1 MDRRYTKQL
10 VEFVLD
16 IKYDDIPLEA
26 FRLSKRHFLD
36 CTGSCLA
43 AVNEKTGTIISDYIK
58 GLPNEKGARV
68 IGFGLQTSIDNAA
81 FANGILSHVIS
92 FDDSG
97 PSHPSVTI
105 VPPLYAL
112 GETFRLGGKEILT
125 AQVLGYEVF
134 QKLNLVTKDAW
145 EMRDRGWHPTGFF
158 GAVTSALIS
167 AKLLKLTL
175 EQSLNAVGI
184 AASMGAGL
192 TQNIGNMTMAMH
204 AGNASRNGIIAAQ
217 LAKMGFTGDQDI
229 LEGRFGLMNA
239 LSGVNNYDL
248 EALVRNL
255 GNPYSVIRPGINLKP
270 YPNCWAHH
278 RVYDSMLYLVKSHDL
293 KPEDVASIRCDLQPG
308 KPTYRYLQPKTD
320 LEAKYSLGYGIAMCL
335 TDRKLGIEQYF
346 PERIVDQ
353 KTLAVMSKITHVPQT
368 DDSEKH
374 MVTVQLVDSTQYSH
388 SVPHSKGV
396 ALHAPL
402 TDEEVWEKYRYCAQR
417 VLPGNKIERSL
428 ELICSMEQVS
438 DVKEIMDVVTNPTFY
453 DGVK

>member
-1 MDRRYTKQL
+1 MSKRHTKQL

-16 IKYDDIPLEA
+16 TTYEDIPSEA
-26 FRLSKRHFLD
+26 VRLCKRHFLD

-43 AVNEKTGTIISDYIK
+43 AINEKPGKIMYDYIK
-58 GLPNEKGARV
+58 GLQSEHGARV

-112 GETFRLGGKEILT
+112 GETLRLGGKEILT
-125 AQVLGYEVF
+125 AQVLAYEVF

-145 EMRDRGWHPTGFF
+145 EMRVRGWHPTGFF

-184 AASMGAGL
+184 AASMGGGL
-192 TQNIGNMTMAMH
+192 SQNIGNMTMAMH
-204 AGNASRNGIIAAQ
+204 AGNASRNGIIAAK
-217 LAKMGFTGDQDI
+217 LAKTGFTGDQDI

-239 LSGVNNYDL
+239 LSGGDNYDI
-248 EALVRNL
+248 EALVSNL

-278 RVYDSMLYLVKSHDL
+278 RVYDSMLYLVKQHDL
-293 KPEDVASIRCDLQPG
+293 KPENVASIRCDLQPG

-335 TDRKLGIEQYF
+335 IDRKLGIEQYF
-346 PERIVDQ
+346 PERIMDR
-353 KTLAVMSKITHVPQT
+353 KTLDVISRIVHVPQT

-374 MVTVQLVDSTQYSH
+374 RVTVQLVDGSEYSH
-388 SVPHSKGV
+388 SVPYSKGV
-396 ALHAPL
+396 AILDPL
-402 TDEEVWEKYRYCAQR
+402 SDEEVWQKYRYCARR
-417 VLPGNKIERSL
+417 VLPDSKIERSL
-428 ELICSMEQVS
+428 ELIRSMEQVN
-438 DVKEIMDVVTNPTFY
+438 DITEIMDAVVHPQG
-453 DGVK
+453 DK